1 MRILRDRYAVRAA
14 GCALLGLVML
24 LATANLAQAQE
35 AINTPAATQPG
46 AGNFVNTWKLRFTH
60 YNGTP
65 AGDDGSADEVRLEGL
80 LAYGFTG
87 DFSMSIRAPLTA
99 RSVSGAPSI
108 DGETGLGDMTLE
120 FKYRFWQD
128 DFGAVD
134 TARAS
139 IFAGAELP
147 TGNTSLGSD
156 SVDPHVGAVIT
167 YINGRHGLN
176 QALSWKFNTDSA
188 EEVWRAG
195 DAKADLLRF
204 DTAYLYRL
212 SPAEY
217 GADFVA
223 STYAVVELNGTY
235 ETNGDTEIFISPGLL
250 YEAPRFALELSV
262 SIPAFQ
268 DVDHRPEPEYSVAIG
283 VRFLF

>member
-1 MRILRDRYAVRAA
+1 MRVHRFLG
-14 GCALLGLVML
+14 GCAALIGAGLL
-24 LATANLAQAQE
+24 LAAAPASSAQE

-46 AGNFVNTWKLRFTH
+46 EGNFVNTYKLRFTH
-60 YNGTP
+60 YDGTP
-65 AGDDGSADEVRLEGL
+65 AGSDGSADEVRLEGL
-80 LAYGFTG
+80 LAYGLTG
-87 DFSMSIRAPLTA
+87 NLSLSIQAPLTS
-99 RSVSGAPSI
+99 RSVSGEPTI
-108 DGETGLGDMTLE
+108 DSETGVGDLTLQ

-128 DFGAVD
+128 DFGPVD
-134 TARAS
+134 TIRAS
-139 IFAGAELP
+139 VFGGAELP
-147 TGNTSLGSD
+147 TGDTSLGSD
-156 SVDPHVGAVIT
+156 SVDPHVGAVVT

-188 EEVWRAG
+188 DEVWRAG

-212 SPAEY
+212 SPEEY

-223 STYAVVELNGTY
+223 STYAVLELNGTY
-235 ETNGDTEIFISPGLL
+235 ETNGDTELFLSPGLL

-262 SIPAFQ
+262 SIPVHQ
-268 DVDHRPEPEYSVAIG
+268 GLDHRPEPEYSVGVG

>member
-1 MRILRDRYAVRAA
+1 MPWGAALVAVA
-14 GCALLGLVML
+14 MSL
-24 LATANLAQAQE
+24 LAPASALGQE

-65 AGDDGSADEVRLEGL
+65 AGSDGSANEVRLEGL
-80 LAYGFTG
+80 VAYGITG
-87 DFSMSIRAPLTA
+87 NLSMSLRAPLSS
-99 RSVSGAPSI
+99 RSVSGEPTI
-108 DGETGLGDMTLE
+108 DGETGIGDMTLE

-134 TARAS
+134 TIRAS
-139 IFAGAELP
+139 VFAGAELP
-147 TGNTSLGSD
+147 TGNTSLGSE
-156 SVDPHVGAVIT
+156 SVDPHVGAVVT

-188 EEVWRAG
+188 DVIWRAG

-212 SPAEY
+212 SPVEY
-217 GADFVA
+217 GAEFIA
-223 STYAVVELNGTY
+223 STYAVVELNGFY
-235 ETNGDTEIFISPGLL
+235 ETNGDSELFISPGLL

-262 SIPAFQ
+262 SIPVYQ
-268 DVDHRPEPEYSVAIG
+268 DLDHRPEPEYSVAVG